1 MSVGSLKDCDRK
13 PHRVKR
19 RQDPAKALRVLF
31 TYDIKL
37 LHKRNVSE
45 KLGRKIERLIIILSS
60 RALSMLSAF
69 SFIPSPSQNSIKK
82 KIASQKPC
90 SFVYC
95 RHLLLNQVRKIMF
108 IVYLVSLGCCCSR
121 SDRYNFNKMLQLR
134 VVSVAGDRIH
144 SISYKLYL
152 SFLSY

>member
-1 MSVGSLKDCDRK
+1 MGSLKDCDRK

-19 RQDPAKALRVLF
+19 PQDPAKALRVLF

-69 SFIPSPSQNSIKK
+69 SFIPSPS
-82 KIASQKPC
+82 
-90 SFVYC
+90 
-95 RHLLLNQVRKIMF
+95 
-108 IVYLVSLGCCCSR
+108 
-121 SDRYNFNKMLQLR
+121 
-134 VVSVAGDRIH
+134 
-144 SISYKLYL
+144 
-152 SFLSY
+152 